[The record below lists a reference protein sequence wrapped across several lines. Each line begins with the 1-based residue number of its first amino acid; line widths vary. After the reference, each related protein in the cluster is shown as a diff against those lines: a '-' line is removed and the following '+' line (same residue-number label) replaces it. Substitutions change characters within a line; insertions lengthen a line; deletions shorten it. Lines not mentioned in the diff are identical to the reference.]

1 MRGVPMALT
10 WAESYLGRV
19 RASIGDT
26 DTIFF
31 VGARTVVLDEQ
42 GRLLLIQRSDNHR
55 WAIPAGAMELGESM
69 EECAVRELWE
79 ETGLRATSLTP
90 YAFYTAY
97 TYTNQYEHT
106 YQQVLMTFV
115 VHSWEGE
122 LIRQTD
128 ESVDAGFFPLD
139 ALPGQKSF
147 VIDEALADLATFR
160 ETGVLVM
167 K

>member
-1 MRGVPMALT
+1 MGLT
-10 WAESYLGRV
+10 WAESYLGKV

-31 VGARTVVLDEQ
+31 VGARTVVFDEQ

-69 EECAVRELWE
+69 EDCAVRELWE

-97 TYTNQYEHT
+97 TYTNDYGHT
-106 YQQVLMTFV
+106 YQQVLMSFV

-122 LIRQTD
+122 LLRQTD
-128 ESVDAGFFPLD
+128 ESVDAGWFALD
-139 ALPGQKSF
+139 ELPGPKSF
-147 VIDEALADLATFR
+147 VLDEALADLETFTTTNR
-160 ETGVLVM
+160 LVM

>member
-1 MRGVPMALT
+1 MALT
-10 WAESYLGRV
+10 WAESYLGKV
-19 RASIGDT
+19 RASVGDG

-42 GRLLLIQRSDNHR
+42 GRLLLIQRSDNRR

-69 EECAVRELWE
+69 QECAVRELWE
-79 ETGLRATSLTP
+79 ETGLRAISLTP

-97 TYTNQYEHT
+97 TYTNEYRHT

-122 LIRQTD
+122 LLRETE

-139 ALPGQKSF
+139 ALPQESF

>member
-1 MRGVPMALT
+1 MGLT

-19 RASIGDT
+19 RASVGDT

-31 VGARTVVLDEQ
+31 VGARAVVLD
-42 GRLLLIQRSDNHR
+42 GRNRLLLIQRSDNQR

-69 EECAVRELWE
+69 TDCAVRELWE

-90 YAFYTAY
+90 FAFHTSY
-97 TYTNQYEHT
+97 TYTNEYRHT
-106 YQQVLMTFV
+106 YQQVLMTFR
-115 VHSWEGE
+115 VHDWEGE
-122 LIRQTD
+122 LVRQTE

-139 ALPGQKSF
+139 GLPGAHSP
-147 VIDEALADLATFR
+147 VIEEVLADLATF
-160 ETGVLVM
+160 EATGQLVI